1 MDLRQKKIWPIELE
15 VYKMGQIASVG
26 KKFSF
31 TEGASWLVNRDIVG
45 MY

>member
-15 VYKMGQIASVG
+15 VYKMEQIASVG

-31 TEGASWLVNRDIVG
+31 TEGASWFVNRDIVG

>member
-1 MDLRQKKIWPIELE
+1 
-15 VYKMGQIASVG
+15 MGQIASVG